1 MKDELRKLVRYRI
14 ERAHEILSDAKILID
29 DNRLLSAINR
39 LYYATFYAV
48 QALLLTRNLSSAKH
62 SGVRSLFQQQFIKEG
77 IIPQELGRFYNQL
90 YKNRQKS
97 DYEDYVQFDKEQ
109 ADRWY
114 IQAADFIKVLSRT
127 IDKYL
132 SE

>member
-1 MKDELRKLVRYRI
+1 MKDELRKLIRYRI
-14 ERAHEILSDAKILID
+14 ERAHEILSDAKILI
-29 DNRLLSAINR
+29 NNNSLLSAINR
-39 LYYATFYAV
+39 LYYAAFYAV
-48 QALLLTRNLSSAKH
+48 QALLLTKNLSSAKH
-62 SGVRSLFQQQFIKEG
+62 SGIRSLFQQQFVKEG
-77 IIPQELGRFYNQL
+77 IIPKELGRFYNQL

-109 ADRWY
+109 ADGWY
-114 IQAADFIKVLSRT
+114 IQTADFIKVMSRT

>member
-1 MKDELRKLVRYRI
+1 MKDELRKLIRYRI
-14 ERAHEILSDAKILID
+14 ERAHEILSDAKILI
-29 DNRLLSAINR
+29 NNNSLLSAINR
-39 LYYATFYAV
+39 LYYAAFYAV
-48 QALLLTRNLSSAKH
+48 QALLLTKNLSSPKH
-62 SGVRSLFQQQFIKEG
+62 SGIRSLYQQQFVKEG
-77 IIPQELGRFYNQL
+77 IIPKELGRFYNQL

-109 ADRWY
+109 ADGWY
-114 IQAADFIKVLSRT
+114 IQTADFIKVMSRT

>member
-1 MKDELRKLVRYRI
+1 MKDELRKLIRYRN
-14 ERAHEILSDAKILID
+14 ERAHEILSDAKILINN
-29 DNRLLSAINR
+29 NRLLSAINR
-39 LYYATFYAV
+39 LYYAAFYAV
-48 QALLLTRNLSSAKH
+48 QALLLTKNLSSAKH
-62 SGVRSLFQQQFIKEG
+62 SGIRSLFQQQFVKEG
-77 IIPQELGRFYNQL
+77 IISKELGRFYNQL

-109 ADRWY
+109 ADGWY
-114 IQAADFIKVLSRT
+114 IQTADFIKVMSRT